1 MAATPKGRRVMQ
13 MTADDL
19 TRLAAD
25 LAVEHGSLA
34 ADYAR
39 RAVVSFELEGA
50 WDRAALWYT
59 LSVLL
64 DDIIEL
70 RLDPNTPITLH

>member
-1 MAATPKGRRVMQ
+1 MQ

-19 TRLAAD
+19 TQLAAD
-25 LAVEHGSLA
+25 LANEHGKSA

-50 WDRAALWYT
+50 WDRAALWFM
-59 LSVLL
+59 LSVIL
-64 DDIIEL
+64 DDIIEM
-70 RLDPNTPITLH
+70 RLDPTAPITLH